1 MANWPSS
8 LPFPLL
14 ASNAGAAG
22 LTMQRTD
29 FSAGPARQ
37 RQTFT
42 NAPETQ
48 GASWIFNTAQFSD
61 FKSFWK
67 NDIGGGANWFNA
79 NLDIG
84 EGVEACEARFVEP
97 YSYQKIGPAKY
108 RVSADL
114 EIRVP

>member
-1 MANWPSS
+1 MANWPVT
-8 LPFPLL
+8 LPYPLL
-14 ASNAGAAG
+14 SSSSGAAG

-48 GASWIFNTAQFSD
+48 SASWIFSAVQFVT
-61 FKSFWK
+61 FKAFWQA
-67 NDIGGGANWFNA
+67 DIGGGANWFNTQ
-79 NLDIG
+79 LDIG
-84 EGVEACEARFVEP
+84 EGVQACEARFVEP

-114 EIRVP
+114 EVRIP